1 MKDLVSNKKAF
12 HDYEILQTYEAG
24 IVLKGSEI
32 KSLKNYSGSLQDS
45 YVDIKN
51 DELWL
56 TNSYIA
62 PYKFATTYVHKERRK
77 RKLLMHKSEISK
89 IKRQVQEKGLALIP
103 LSIYLK
109 KAKAKVK
116 IALARG
122 KKAYD
127 KRAKLKEKAQK
138 REIQKATK
146 F

>member
-56 TNSYIA
+56 MNSYIA
-62 PYKFATTYVHKERRK
+62 PYTFATTYVHKERRK

-89 IKRQVQEKGLALIP
+89 IKKQMQEKGIALIP
-103 LSIYLK
+103 IAIYLK

-138 REIQKATK
+138 REIRKATK